1 MNKRIHD
8 PRFVTWFRHSTP
20 YIYAHRDNIL
30 VLSFGGAALDDK
42 SFSHLIHDIALLH
55 SLGMK
60 LVLVPGA
67 RPQIDEL
74 LEIFNLEPVCH
85 NDLRVTDQEALD
97 CVKAAVGRV
106 RIDIEA
112 HLSLGTANSPMAGAA
127 IRVVSGNYVTAKP
140 MGVIDGVDYQHT
152 GEVRKVDAKGIK
164 TQLDNGNIVLA
175 MPLGYSPTGEAFNLN
190 ALDVASSIA
199 SALQAD
205 KLVFL
210 TEGDI
215 NQHYTFAENSLL
227 PREIE
232 ALLQSDAADM
242 NIPEVGEYQ
251 HLLRNVVA
259 ASCSGVSRTHIINR
273 HIDGALLGELFT
285 RDGVGILV
293 SQEPLE
299 QTRYA
304 NIDDVGG
311 VLKLIQP
318 LENKGVLVKR
328 SRELLEQEIERF
340 QVIERDGA
348 IIACA
353 ALYPFPEESLGEFA
367 CLAVHK
373 NYQGEGRG
381 ERLLTMVETEA
392 RKMGLRSL
400 FVLST
405 VTSHWFQERGFETAS
420 PDRLPKDKQELYNWQ
435 RRSKVFIKQL

>member
-1 MNKRIHD
+1 MNKQLQD
-8 PRFVTWFRHSTP
+8 PNFVKWFRHSTR
-20 YIYAHRDNIL
+20 YIYAHRGHSL
-30 VLSFGGAALDDK
+30 VLSFNGAALNDTN
-42 SFSHLIHDIALLH
+42 FSHLIHDIALLH

-74 LEIFNLEPVCH
+74 LAIYNLAPARH
-85 NDLRVTDQEALD
+85 NNLRVTDAEALD
-97 CVKAAVGRV
+97 CVKAAVGRA

-112 HLSLGTANSPMAGAA
+112 HLSQGTANSPMAGAT

-140 MGVIDGVDYQHT
+140 LGVIDGVDYQHT
-152 GEVRKVDAKGIK
+152 GEVRKVDADAIQ

-190 ALDVASSIA
+190 AFDVASSIA
-199 SALQAD
+199 IALQAD

-215 NQHYTFAENSLL
+215 NMHYAFTQSSLL
-227 PREIE
+227 PGEIDT
-232 ALLQSDAADM
+232 ALKDNADVQG
-242 NIPEVGEYQ
+242 IEECQ
-251 HLLRNVVA
+251 HLLRNAVA
-259 ASCSGVSRTHIINR
+259 ASRAGVDRTHILNR
-273 HIDGALLGELFT
+273 QFDGALLGELFT

-299 QTRYA
+299 QMRYA

-318 LENKGVLVKR
+318 LEKKGVLVKR
-328 SRELLEQEIERF
+328 SRELLEQEIGRF
-340 QVIERDGA
+340 HVVERDGA

-353 ALYPFPEESLGEFA
+353 ALYPFPQEGIGEFA
-367 CLAVHK
+367 CLAVHQA
-373 NYQGEGRG
+373 YRGEGRG
-381 ERLLTMVETEA
+381 ERLLGMVESEA
-392 RKMGLRSL
+392 RKSGLHSL

-405 VTSHWFQERGFETAS
+405 VTSHWFRERGFEPAS
-420 PDRLPKDKQELYNWQ
+420 PDYLPKDKQELYNWQ